1 MTAPAVYA
9 LVLAAGAGR
18 RFGGE
23 KLLAPFRG
31 TSLVGH
37 VAATVAQAIHGGL
50 LAGGVAV
57 VRPGATALAWP
68 LDTAGLE
75 VVENP
80 AAAEGIASSL
90 RAGLA
95 ALTPPREPPAGA
107 SLVILADQPLLRL
120 PVLEALVSAWRAAP
134 GSIRPRYLAQPDAPG
149 HPVLVDRALWAQA
162 AGLTGDQGLGP
173 LLAADPALR
182 IIEVPGGNPDVDT
195 PGDLR
200 SLEEQY

>member
-1 MTAPAVYA
+1 MA
-9 LVLAAGAGR
+9 
-18 RFGGE
+18 
-23 KLLAPFRG
+23 
-31 TSLVGH
+31 S
-37 VAATVAQAIHGGL
+37 TVAQAIHGGL

-57 VRPGATALAWP
+57 VRPAATALAWP

-75 VVENP
+75 IVENP

-95 ALTPPREPPAGA
+95 ALEQPRTPPAGA
-107 SLVILADQPLLRL
+107 ALVILADQPLLRL

-134 GSIRPRYLAQPDAPG
+134 ASIRPRYLAQPEAPG
-149 HPVLVDRALWAQA
+149 HPVLVDRGLWPRA
-162 AGLTGDQGLGP
+162 ASLAGDQGLGP